1 MAKAWTWRWAPSH
14 PPFLIFQSLD
24 METQEILELQPNG
37 KSSSLKVSSFSSS
50 FFIFSIFFLLWKRQW
65 QQCCRHHLFLFVW
78 EENDGIAIMLFCP
91 CFVVKKMMTNVVI
104 FLFSIF
110 DSKKD
115 NNKLMILC
123 FFFKNEFTTLREKNI
138 IMYIMEEKLKH
149 ELFIDFEN
157 FWTLNSKFYIKP

>member
-1 MAKAWTWRWAPSH
+1 
-14 PPFLIFQSLD
+14 
-24 METQEILELQPNG
+24 
-37 KSSSLKVSSFSSS
+37 
-50 FFIFSIFFLLWKRQW
+50 
-65 QQCCRHHLFLFVW
+65 
-78 EENDGIAIMLFCP
+78 MLFCP

-110 DSKKD
+110 DNKKD

-157 FWTLNSKFYIKP
+157 F